1 VLPATAEHELTGVEK
16 DGHVGT
22 VAAKPGSGYAV
33 DESTVFVSWNLWAV
47 KPNPSPETARN
58 LIGT

>member
-1 VLPATAEHELTGVEK
+1 MAEHELTGVEK

-33 DESTVFVSWNLWAV
+33 DKSTVFVSWNLWAV